1 MPLPLAAESAPHSSV
16 PMFRSCESVAV
27 VRSLLPSPAA
37 RTSARKRRGLAAQ
50 PWPSRVP
57 WWLLPCAR
65 PVCCRRRIRLT
76 PAPRRRWLPRLV
88 ILVLMIFSLILFH
101 CSAVTGWSS
110 RHLHAP
116 SAQPLPEPV
125 RQQRPGTAGSAAA
138 VAAPLALHR
147 AARTPARAMSAS
159 SQDGAHSWS
168 HETSGE
174 ADQPHTW
181 PGI

>member
-16 PMFRSCESVAV
+16 PMFGRCESVAV
-27 VRSLLPSPAA
+27 VRCLLPSPAA
-37 RTSARKRRGLAAQ
+37 GPSARKRRGLAAQ

-101 CSAVTGWSS
+101 CYAVTGWSS

-116 SAQPLPEPV
+116 TAQPLPEPV
-125 RQQRPGTAGSAAA
+125 RQQRPGTAGSATP

-147 AARTPARAMSAS
+147 AARTAARALPAA
-159 SQDGAHSWS
+159 SQDRAHSWS
-168 HETSGE
+168 PATRLEDS
-174 ADQPHTW
+174 QR
-181 PGI
+181 